1 MIEKLKWI
9 TWSIMPLVYDE
20 SLSYVE
26 LLDKVI
32 AKLNEVIEATN
43 NFTKPVQETID
54 AWLKSD
60 EGQAAVEQSVGDFIV
75 AYSKTPSFQ
84 QVLVSALENQS
95 AEVKAAA
102 SEAAEAYLKSPEGK
116 TALDTEIRDY
126 MLVYTKTDEFKNL
139 IGEYV
144 MELND
149 ILRGD
154 RLDIRQKNSTTIQT
168 PNTVISSAEI
178 ANDYSAGSAKSRV
191 EVNSSGVHIYSDED
205 MSTPAI
211 SASGGVVELGKNLDA
226 KTHRIINL
234 PTPEAAHEAA
244 NKFYVDQAIAEI
256 PGGGGGGGGGGAG
269 VIVVNVSRNSQGIW
283 TASRSYASIAS
294 NLNAGNVVKVNITGA
309 KTPNDLMCS
318 SYTSSEVKFTGVI
331 AIAWPEVAVTGRHQ
345 PSRYYVTTVTISNN
359 DQVSV
364 DDTEWNSAYFIQT
377 DGSIPFTNEQSMGNN
392 QLRDLAAPTRDTDA
406 ATKGYVDSHGGGGG
420 SGGGGGV
427 SLGEIRLTDL
437 DDAQSG
443 VVYKYDPQT
452 DSYVFEVQNDEDN
465 ANNLTGYN
473 LEIFNQLKEACSEYI
488 TNVDLGG
495 KPVNA
500 TITFGIKL
508 PTDKSVTHWAVNI
521 SESQLTPA
529 ESGGFEV
536 ALFGKS
542 AAWDELPNNPRL
554 ITYSEI
560 SFILVKVYSKAMGK
574 FTYVFKAYLSNP
586 NSRLLTSW
594 GVGVVS
600 PVYREWPSGAMY
612 AHPTAAPKIDT
623 KYVLNG
629 QIPSV
634 LLIYYENNVG
644 NPPITHRSCIV
655 AHGCNDGEFDEE
667 NNQVRRNLKFIA
679 DYPALNNPNV
689 TFHTTFSGYSDIA
702 ALPMSV
708 KTTASGVPDVIDGT
722 ITVGE
727 DGTISALTLNGLNK
741 TLLNGIWSWKD
752 EWDCSSELSLTYL
765 TVGEKN
771 YKYTFKLARAYK
783 VNPSSATDT
792 MYGLDFEC
800 DKGDYKMVITQTF
813 DTASETVPAAT
824 YKTVKYGGNDSGG
837 DSGGGG
843 TTDSAMWEAVA
854 DDKAL
859 IGMFNKSTTI
869 NLSKPCREIALY
881 SEGFSTGTGT
891 TKPSLTIKTN
901 NNKEYK
907 FDLATGDNV
916 KIVATAKNDQGVLTA
931 SVVKTK
937 NLTDTFLYTNADANA
952 LFNSIIVNYTGIENT
967 QYTSAKLRIKGR

>member
-102 SEAAEAYLKSPEGK
+102 SEAAEAYLNSPAGK
-116 TALDTEIRDY
+116 AALDTEIRDY

-139 IGEYV
+139 ISEYV

-168 PNTVISSAEI
+168 PTTVISSTEI

-211 SASGGVVELGKNLDA
+211 SASGGVVALGKNIDA
-226 KTHRIINL
+226 KTHRIMNL

-256 PGGGGGGGGGGAG
+256 PGGGGGGGGAG
-269 VIVVNVSRNSQGIW
+269 VITVDVERNSQGIW
-283 TASRSYASIAS
+283 RASKTFLEIAR
-294 NLNAGNVVKVNITGA
+294 NLNYGNVVKAVIRDGRE
-309 KTPNDLMCS
+309 PNVLTCS
-318 SYTSSEVKFTGVI
+318 SYRNEIKFTGVT
-331 AIAWPEVAVTGRHQ
+331 AIAWPEVTITGRNK
-345 PSRYYVTTVTISNN
+345 PSRYYITTVTITNN
-359 DQVSV
+359 DQVKV
-364 DDTEWNSAYFIQT
+364 DETEWNSANFIQT
-377 DGSIPFTNEQSMGNN
+377 DGSMEFTSAQSMGNN
-392 QLRDLAAPTRDTDA
+392 QLRDLAAPTKDTDA
-406 ATKGYVDSHGGGGG
+406 ATKGYVDSHGGGG

-437 DDAQSG
+437 DDAATGVISG
-443 VVYKYDPQT
+443 YKYNE
-452 DSYVFEVQNDEDN
+452 DSYEFYLENDEDN
-465 ANNLTGYN
+465 SNNLTGYN
-473 LEIFNQLKEACSEYI
+473 LEIFNQLKEACDTFSDI
-488 TNVDLGG
+488 DLGN

-500 TITFGIKL
+500 TITFYTQF
-508 PTDKSVTHWAVNI
+508 PTDTVANRWAVNV
-521 SESQLTPA
+521 SKYQWEPQ
-529 ESGGFEV
+529 GGGAKLGMV
-536 ALFGKS
+536 LFGHSTARDKIPFILT
-542 AAWDELPNNPRL
+542 EPL
-554 ITYSEI
+554 TYHEI
-560 SFILVKVYSKAMGK
+560 SFVLSRYYETSTGK
-574 FTYVFKAYLSNP
+574 WNYLFEAYLSNP
-586 NSRLLTSW
+586 KSSLLNSW
-594 GVGVVS
+594 GVTIVENVQ
-600 PVYREWPSGAMY
+600 RDWPTGAMY
-612 AHPTAAPKIDT
+612 VVDGYPAKIDSS
-623 KYVLNG
+623 YVLNG
-629 QIPSV
+629 AIPSV
-634 LLIYYENNVG
+634 LLVNTQINVG
-644 NPPITHRSCIV
+644 GSKMYRACIA
-655 AHGCNDGEFDEE
+655 AHGCNTGEYDSEGDEK
-667 NNQVRRNLKFIA
+667 RRNIQFVA

-689 TFHTTFSGYSDIA
+689 TLHTTFSGSGDVA
-702 ALPMSV
+702 ALPLTL

-727 DGTISALTLNGLNK
+727 DGTISAVTLNGLNK
-741 TLLNGIWSWKD
+741 TLLSGIWSWKD

-765 TVGEKN
+765 TVGEN
-771 YKYTFKLARAYK
+771 NFKYTFKLARAYK
-783 VNPSSATDT
+783 VNPNDATNT

-800 DKGDYKMVITQTF
+800 DNGDYKMVITQTF

-837 DSGGGG
+837 GGSSGSDYGVQIV
-843 TTDSAMWEAVA
+843 DFEASGFKPEI
-854 DDKAL
+854 DK
-859 IGMFNKSTTI
+859 S
-869 NLSKPCREIALY
+869 
-881 SEGFSTGTGT
+881 
-891 TKPSLTIKTN
+891 
-901 NNKEYK
+901 
-907 FDLATGDNV
+907 NV
-916 KIVATAKNDQGVLTA
+916 R
-931 SVVKTK
+931 
-937 NLTDTFLYTNADANA
+937 
-952 LFNSIIVNYTGIENT
+952 SIIVNDVSTQLVDAFRLFSNKKMSTTAVIKNT
-967 QYTSAKLRIKGR
+967 DNNTYYYGVLIKASALECVFKFDGLTKSYAKIDFTIKNLGWTTSI

>member
-54 AWLKSD
+54 AWLKSN

-102 SEAAEAYLKSPEGK
+102 SEAAKAYLNSPEGK

-139 IGEYV
+139 ISEYV

-168 PNTVISSAEI
+168 PTTAISSAEI

-211 SASGGVVELGKNLDA
+211 SASGGVVALGKNIDA
-226 KTHRIINL
+226 KTHRIMNL

-244 NKFYVDQAIAEI
+244 NKFYVDNAISNI
-256 PGGGGGGGGGGAG
+256 PGGGGGGGGAG
-269 VIVVNVSRNSQGIW
+269 VITVDVSRNSQGIW
-283 TASRSYASIAS
+283 RASKTFLEIAR
-294 NLNAGNVVKVNITGA
+294 NLNYGNVVKAVIRDGRE
-309 KTPNDLMCS
+309 PNALTCS
-318 SYTSSEVKFTGVI
+318 TYTSAEVKFTGVV
-331 AIAWPEVAVTGRHQ
+331 AVAWPEVTITGRNK
-345 PSRYYVTTVTISNN
+345 PSRYYITTVTISNN
-359 DQVSV
+359 DQVKV
-364 DDTEWNSAYFIQT
+364 DETEWSSANFIQT
-377 DGSIPFTNEQSMGNN
+377 DGSMQFTNEQSMGNN

-406 ATKGYVDSHGGGGG
+406 ATKGYVDSQVGGGGGG

-437 DDAQSG
+437 NDAESG
-443 VVYKYDPQT
+443 VSARYEYDT
-452 DSYVFEVQNDEDN
+452 DSYKFRLENDEDN
-465 ANNLTGYN
+465 SKNMTGSN
-473 LEIFNQLKEACSEYI
+473 LEIFNQLKEACETFGHI
-488 TNVDLGG
+488 DLGN

-500 TITFGIKL
+500 TITFYIKF
-508 PTDKSVTHWAVNI
+508 PTDTDAQRWAVNV
-521 SESQLTPA
+521 SSYNWGPRSGSA
-529 ESGGFEV
+529 ELEMVLMGRST
-536 ALFGKS
+536 ALDKIPFINS
-542 AAWDELPNNPRL
+542 YPVMHH
-554 ITYSEI
+554 EI
-560 SFILVKVYSKAMGK
+560 SFVLAKYYDNETGK
-574 FTYVFKAYLSNP
+574 WNYLFTAYLSNP
-586 NSRLLTSW
+586 DSHLLNSW
-594 GVGVVS
+594 GVSAVS
-600 PVYREWPSGAMY
+600 NVHREWPTGAMY
-612 AHPTAAPKIDT
+612 VVDGYPAKIDSS
-623 KYVLNG
+623 YVLNG
-629 QIPSV
+629 TIPSV
-634 LLIYYENNVG
+634 LLINDQINEG
-644 NPPITHRSCIV
+644 TKRHRSCIV
-655 AHGCNDGEFDEE
+655 AHGCNIDEYNTTNE
-667 NNQVRRNLKFIA
+667 KTSRNIKFIA

-689 TFHTTFSGYSDIA
+689 TFHTTFSGAGDIS
-702 ALPMSV
+702 ALPLTV

-722 ITVGE
+722 ITVGS
-727 DGTISALTLNGLNK
+727 DGTISAVTLNGLNK
-741 TLLNGIWSWKD
+741 TLLNGIWTWKD
-752 EWDCSSELSLTYL
+752 KWDCSSELSLTYL

-771 YKYTFKLARAYK
+771 FKYTFKLARAYK
-783 VNPSSATDT
+783 VNPNDATNT

-837 DSGGGG
+837 GGSSGSEYGVQIVDFDASGIEYEMDKSNLSSIVING
-843 TTDSAMWEAVA
+843 VSTALTSAVNKFNNKKTCVTAAITDSETAKTYFGILLAVSMN
-854 DDKAL
+854 L
-859 IGMFNKSTTI
+859 IVF
-869 NLSKPCREIALY
+869 
-881 SEGFSTGTGT
+881 
-891 TKPSLTIKTN
+891 
-901 NNKEYK
+901 K
-907 FDLATGDNV
+907 FDGMPSKKYATIRPMDN
-916 KIVATAKNDQGVLTA
+916 
-931 SVVKTK
+931 
-937 NLTDTFLYTNADANA
+937 NLTWTTTF
-952 LFNSIIVNYTGIENT
+952 
-967 QYTSAKLRIKGR
+967 

>member
-95 AEVKAAA
+95 AEIKTAA

-149 ILRGD
+149 ILRGEK
-154 RLDIRQKNSTTIQT
+154 LDIRQKNSTTIQT
-168 PNTVISSAEI
+168 PTTVISSTEI

-211 SASGGVVELGKNLDA
+211 SASGGVVELGKNIDA
-226 KTHRIINL
+226 KTHRIMNL

-244 NKFYVDQAIAEI
+244 NKFYVDQAISNI

-269 VIVVNVSRNSQGIW
+269 VITVDVERNSQGIW
-283 TASRSYASIAS
+283 RASKTYLEIAR
-294 NLNAGNVVKVNITGA
+294 NLNYGNVVKAVIRDGRE
-309 KTPNDLMCS
+309 PNVLTCS
-318 SYTSSEVKFTGVI
+318 SYRNEIKFTGVT
-331 AIAWPEVAVTGRHQ
+331 AIAWPEVTITGRNK
-345 PSRYYVTTVTISNN
+345 PSRYYITTVTISNN
-359 DQVSV
+359 DQVNV
-364 DDTEWNSAYFIQT
+364 DETEWNSANFIQT
-377 DGSIPFTNEQSMGNN
+377 DGSMEFTNAQSMGNN
-392 QLRDLAAPTRDTDA
+392 QLRDLAAPTKDTDA

-437 DDAQSG
+437 DEAQSG
-443 VVYKYDPQT
+443 VYSGYDYSA
-452 DSYVFEVQNDEDN
+452 DSYKFRLENDEDN
-465 ANNLTGYN
+465 SRNMTGDNLV
-473 LEIFNQLKEACSEYI
+473 IFNQIKAACDTFEQI
-488 TNVDLGG
+488 DLGD

-500 TITFGIKL
+500 TITFYTKF
-508 PTDKSVTHWAVNI
+508 PTDEQAQRWAVNV
-521 SESQLTPA
+521 SAYKWSPRSGSA
-529 ESGGFEV
+529 ELELVLMGRST
-536 ALFGKS
+536 
-542 AAWDELPNNPRL
+542 AWDKIRFANSYP
-554 ITYSEI
+554 IMCHEI
-560 SFILVKVYSKAMGK
+560 SFALGK
-574 FTYVFKAYLSNP
+574 YYDTETGKWTYLLQAYLSNP
-586 NSRLLTSW
+586 DSSLLNSW
-594 GVGVVS
+594 GVSTVS
-600 PVYREWPSGAMY
+600 NVLREWPTGAMY
-612 AHPTAAPKIDT
+612 VVDGYPAKLDSS
-623 KYVLNG
+623 YVLNG
-629 QIPSV
+629 TIPSV
-634 LLIYYENNVG
+634 LLLDYQINEG
-644 NPPITHRSCIV
+644 TKRHRSCIV
-655 AHGCNDGEFDEE
+655 AHGCNNDVYDTT
-667 NNQVRRNLKFIA
+667 NDKSSRDIKFIA

-689 TFHTTFSGYSDIA
+689 TFHTTFSGAGDIL
-702 ALPMSV
+702 ALPLTV
-708 KTTASGVPDVIDGT
+708 KTTASGVPDVIGGT
-722 ITVGE
+722 ITVGD

-741 TLLNGIWSWKD
+741 TLLSGIWSWKD
-752 EWDCSSELSLTYL
+752 KWDCSSELSLTYL
-765 TVGEKN
+765 TVGEN
-771 YKYTFKLARAYK
+771 TYKYTFKLARAYK
-783 VNPSSATDT
+783 VNPSSATST

-824 YKTVKYGGNDSGG
+824 YKTVKYGGGNSE
-837 DSGGGG
+837 
-843 TTDSAMWEAVA
+843 TKTWEEAA
-854 DDKAL
+854 TP
-859 IGMFNKSTTI
+859 IGVNEISTNSKTVTLNK
-869 NLSKPCREIALY
+869 PYREIAI
-881 SEGFSTGTGT
+881 SSGAFTS
-891 TKPSLTIKTN
+891 N
-901 NNKEYK
+901 NNIQAPA
-907 FDLATGDNV
+907 LVITTNTGKAITTTLGSSSSK
-916 KIVATAKNDQGVLTA
+916 KINAIAKNDYGVM
-931 SVVKTK
+931 
-937 NLTDTFLYTNADANA
+937 
-952 LFNSIIVNYTGIENT
+952 IVETGITNNSSALNIEIVGADELITSVTFDYSRAAINNT
-967 QYTSAKLRIKGR
+967 DSTITIMGR

>member
-102 SEAAEAYLKSPEGK
+102 SEAAAAYLKSPEGK

-139 IGEYV
+139 ISEYV

-168 PNTVISSAEI
+168 PTTVISSTEI

-211 SASGGVVELGKNLDA
+211 SASGDVVSLGKNLDA
-226 KTHRIINL
+226 KTHRIMNL

-256 PGGGGGGGGGGAG
+256 PGGGGGGGGGAG
-269 VIVVNVSRNSQGIW
+269 VITVNVERNSQGIW
-283 TASRSYASIAS
+283 TASKTFLEIAR
-294 NLNAGNVVKVNITGA
+294 NLNYGNVVKAVIRDGRE
-309 KTPNDLMCS
+309 PNALTCS
-318 SYTSSEVKFTGVI
+318 SYRNEIKFTGVT
-331 AIAWPEVAVTGRHQ
+331 AIAWPEVTITGRNK
-345 PSRYYVTTVTISNN
+345 PSRYYITTVTISNN
-359 DQVSV
+359 DQVKV
-364 DDTEWNSAYFIQT
+364 DETEWNSTNFIQT
-377 DGSIPFTNEQSMGNN
+377 DGSMQFTNAQSMGNN

-406 ATKGYVDSHGGGGG
+406 ATKGYVDSQVGGGGG

-437 DDAQSG
+437 DDANSG
-443 VVYKYDPQT
+443 VYTDYDYIT
-452 DSYVFEVQNDEDN
+452 DAYQFMLENDEDN
-465 ANNLTGYN
+465 SKNLTGDN
-473 LEIFNQLKEACSEYI
+473 LVIFNQLKEACD
-488 TNVDLGG
+488 TFANMDLGN

-500 TITFGIKL
+500 TITFYTKF
-508 PTDKSVTHWAVNI
+508 PADTVTNRWAVNI
-521 SESQLTPA
+521 SKYQWEPQG
-529 ESGGFEV
+529 SGTELGMV
-536 ALFGKS
+536 LYGYTT
-542 AAWDELPNNPRL
+542 AWDKFAILNTKPL
-554 ITYSEI
+554 TYHEI
-560 SFILVKVYSKAMGK
+560 SFVLAKYYETSTGK
-574 FTYVFKAYLSNP
+574 WNYLFEAYLSNP
-586 NSRLLTSW
+586 DSHLLNSW
-594 GVGVVS
+594 GASVVTNIQ
-600 PVYREWPSGAMY
+600 RDWPTGAMY
-612 AHPTAAPKIDT
+612 VSESAPAKIDSS
-623 KYVLNG
+623 YVLNG
-629 QIPSV
+629 AIPSV
-634 LLIYYENNVG
+634 LLVQTQINESD
-644 NPPITHRSCIV
+644 TKMHRSCIA
-655 AHGCNDGEFDEE
+655 AHGCNIGEYNSEGDE
-667 NNQVRRNLKFIA
+667 QSRNIKFIA

-689 TFHTTFSGYSDIA
+689 TFRTTFSGAGDVL
-702 ALPMSV
+702 ALPLTV

-722 ITVGE
+722 ITVGD
-727 DGTISALTLNGLNK
+727 DGTISAVTLNGINK
-741 TLLNGIWSWKD
+741 TLLSGIWSWKD
-752 EWDCSSELSLTYL
+752 KWDCSSELSLTYL
-765 TVGEKN
+765 TVGEN
-771 YKYTFKLARAYK
+771 NFKYTFKLARAYK
-783 VNPSSATDT
+783 VDPTNATST

-813 DTASETVPAAT
+813 NPASETVPAAT

-837 DSGGGG
+837 GGSSGSEYGVQIV
-843 TTDSAMWEAVA
+843 DLEASGCTA
-854 DDKAL
+854 EE
-859 IGMFNKSTTI
+859 NKSNLNSIVINGVSTQLGDALTPLRNKKMTTTAVI
-869 NLSKPCREIALY
+869 YN
-881 SEGFSTGTGT
+881 SENGSYNFGTLTKVTGITCAF
-891 TKPSLTIKTN
+891 
-901 NNKEYK
+901 K
-907 FDLATGDNV
+907 FDGLA
-916 KIVATAKNDQGVLTA
+916 KSTAVINTIDKSLSWTA
-931 SVVKTK
+931 S
-937 NLTDTFLYTNADANA
+937 N
-952 LFNSIIVNYTGIENT
+952 
-967 QYTSAKLRIKGR
+967 

>member
-84 QVLVSALENQS
+84 QILVSALENQS
-95 AEVKAAA
+95 AEIKTAA

-139 IGEYV
+139 ISEYV

-168 PNTVISSAEI
+168 PNTVISSTEI

-211 SASGGVVELGKNLDA
+211 SASGDVVSLGKNLDA
-226 KTHRIINL
+226 KTHRIMNL

-244 NKFYVDQAIAEI
+244 NKFYVDNAISNI
-256 PGGGGGGGGGGAG
+256 PGGGGGGGGAG
-269 VIVVNVSRNSQGIW
+269 VITVDVSRNSQGIW
-283 TASRSYASIAS
+283 KASKTFLEIAR
-294 NLNAGNVVKVNITGA
+294 NLNYGNVVKAVIRDGRE
-309 KTPNDLMCS
+309 PNVLTCS
-318 SYTSSEVKFTGVI
+318 SYRNEIKFTGVT
-331 AIAWPEVAVTGRHQ
+331 AVAWPEVTITGRNK
-345 PSRYYVTTVTISNN
+345 PSRYYITTVTITNN
-359 DQVSV
+359 DQVKV
-364 DDTEWNSAYFIQT
+364 DETEWNSANFIQS
-377 DGSIPFTNEQSMGNN
+377 DGSIPFGNEQSMGNN
-392 QLRDLAAPTRDTDA
+392 QLRDLAAPTKDTDA
-406 ATKGYVDSHGGGGG
+406 ATKGYVDSQVGGGGG

-437 DDAQSG
+437 DDANSG
-443 VVYKYDPQT
+443 VYDDYDYIT
-452 DSYVFEVQNDEDN
+452 DSYQFMLENDEDN
-465 ANNLTGYN
+465 SKNMTGDNLV
-473 LEIFNQLKEACSEYI
+473 IFNQLKEACE
-488 TNVDLGG
+488 TFAAMDLGNN
-495 KPVNA
+495 PVNA
-500 TITFGIKL
+500 TITFYTKF
-508 PTDKSVTHWAVNI
+508 PTDDVTNRWAVNI
-521 SESQLTPA
+521 SKYQWEPQG
-529 ESGGFEV
+529 SGTELGMV
-536 ALFGKS
+536 LYGYS
-542 AAWDELPNNPRL
+542 TAWDKFAFLNTKPL
-554 ITYSEI
+554 TYHEI
-560 SFILVKVYSKAMGK
+560 SFVLAKYYENSTGK
-574 FTYVFKAYLSNP
+574 WNYLFQAYLSNP
-586 NSRLLTSW
+586 DSHLLNSW
-594 GVGVVS
+594 GASVVTNIQ
-600 PVYREWPSGAMY
+600 RDWPTGAMY
-612 AHPTAAPKIDT
+612 VTESAPAKINSS
-623 KYVLNG
+623 YVLNG
-629 QIPSV
+629 AIPSV
-634 LLIYYENNVG
+634 LLVQTQISEG
-644 NPPITHRSCIV
+644 GTKTHRSCIA
-655 AHGCNDGEFDEE
+655 AHGCNIGEYDTAGDE
-667 NNQVRRNLKFIA
+667 QSRNIKFIA

-689 TFHTTFSGYSDIA
+689 TFHTTFSGAGDIL
-702 ALPMSV
+702 ALPLTV

-722 ITVGE
+722 ITVGD
-727 DGTISALTLNGLNK
+727 DGTISAVTLNGLNK
-741 TLLNGIWSWKD
+741 TLLSGIWSWKD

-813 DTASETVPAAT
+813 DTASETVPTAT

-837 DSGGGG
+837 GG
-843 TTDSAMWEAVA
+843 TTEPANWENVATSITLSA
-854 DDKAL
+854 
-859 IGMFNKSTTI
+859 
-869 NLSKPCREIALY
+869 LSSKKISRTLTKPCREIA
-881 SEGFSTGTGT
+881 T
-891 TKPSLTIKTN
+891 TSPSFAVSDGVPSMTITTNTNKTYTA
-901 NNKEYK
+901 K
-907 FDLATGDNV
+907 LAD
-916 KIVATAKNDQGVLTA
+916 VAAPMVLTAKNDYGTIHIEVITTDENL
-931 SVVKTK
+931 SKT
-937 NLTDTFLYTNADANA
+937 Y
-952 LFNSIIVNYTGIENT
+952 LFNDFETDALITAIEFNYTGCTIRANPT
-967 QYTSAKLRIKGR
+967 DKITIKGR

>member
-43 NFTKPVQETID
+43 NFTKPVQETIA

-95 AEVKAAA
+95 AEIKTAA

-168 PNTVISSAEI
+168 PNAVISSTEI

-226 KTHRIINL
+226 KTNRILNL

-244 NKFYVDQAIAEI
+244 NKFYVDQAISNI

-269 VIVVNVSRNSQGIW
+269 VITVDVERNSQGIW
-283 TASRSYASIAS
+283 RASKTYLEIAR
-294 NLNAGNVVKVNITGA
+294 NLNYGNVVKAVIRDGRE
-309 KTPNDLMCS
+309 PNVLTCS
-318 SYTSSEVKFTGVI
+318 SYRNEIKFTGVV
-331 AIAWPEVAVTGRHQ
+331 AVAWPEVTITGRNK
-345 PSRYYVTTVTISNN
+345 PSRYYIATVTITNN
-359 DQVSV
+359 DQVKV
-364 DDTEWNSAYFIQT
+364 DETEWNSANFIQT
-377 DGSIPFTNEQSMGNN
+377 DGSMAFTSAQSMGNN

-420 SGGGGGV
+420 SGGGGGGV

-437 DDAQSG
+437 DDAAAGVISG
-443 VVYKYDPQT
+443 YRYEE
-452 DSYVFEVQNDEDN
+452 DSYQFYLENDEDN
-465 ANNLTGYN
+465 SKNLTGDN
-473 LEIFNQLKEACSEYI
+473 LVIFNQLKEACETFSHI
-488 TNVDLGG
+488 DLGD

-500 TITFGIKL
+500 TITFYIKF
-508 PTDKSVTHWAVNI
+508 PTDTAANRWAVNV
-521 SESQLTPA
+521 SKYQWEPQGGGA
-529 ESGGFEV
+529 ELGMV
-536 ALFGKS
+536 LFGHSTARDKIPFILT
-542 AAWDELPNNPRL
+542 EPL
-554 ITYSEI
+554 TYHEI
-560 SFILVKVYSKAMGK
+560 SFVIAKYYETSTGKWNYSLE
-574 FTYVFKAYLSNP
+574 AYLSNP
-586 NSRLLTSW
+586 DSRLLNSW
-594 GVGVVS
+594 GVTTVTNVQ
-600 PVYREWPSGAMY
+600 RDWPTGAMY
-612 AHPTAAPKIDT
+612 VVDGYPAKIDSS
-623 KYVLNG
+623 YVLNG
-629 QIPSV
+629 AIPSV
-634 LLIYYENNVG
+634 LLVNNQINEG
-644 NPPITHRSCIV
+644 GTKMHRSCIA
-655 AHGCNDGEFDEE
+655 AHGCNIGEYNSEGDE
-667 NNQVRRNLKFIA
+667 QRRNIKFIA

-689 TFHTTFSGYSDIA
+689 TFHTTFSGAGDVL
-702 ALPMSV
+702 ALPLTV
-708 KTTASGVPDVIDGT
+708 TTTASGVPDVIDGT
-722 ITVGE
+722 ITVGA

-741 TLLNGIWSWKD
+741 TLLSGIWSWKD
-752 EWDCSSELSLTYL
+752 KWDCSSELSLTYL
-765 TVGEKN
+765 TVGEN
-771 YKYTFKLARAYK
+771 NFKYTFKLARAYK
-783 VNPSSATDT
+783 VDPNNATST

-837 DSGGGG
+837 GGSSGSEYGVQIV
-843 TTDSAMWEAVA
+843 DLEASGCA
-854 DDKAL
+854 AEE
-859 IGMFNKSTTI
+859 NKSNLTSIFINGVSTQLGDVLQLLRNKKMSTTAVI
-869 NLSKPCREIALY
+869 YNSDNGSY
-881 SEGFSTGTGT
+881 NFGT
-891 TKPSLTIKTN
+891 
-901 NNKEYK
+901 
-907 FDLATGDNV
+907 
-916 KIVATAKNDQGVLTA
+916 LTA
-931 SVVKTK
+931 VSGSTCAFKFNGLTKT
-937 NLTDTFLYTNADANA
+937 TAIISTID
-952 LFNSIIVNYTGIENT
+952 NSLSWST
-967 QYTSAKLRIKGR
+967 

>member
-95 AEVKAAA
+95 AEVKTAA
-102 SEAAEAYLKSPEGK
+102 SEAAEAYLKSPDGK

-149 ILRGD
+149 ILRGEK
-154 RLDIRQKNSTTIQT
+154 LDIRQKNSTTIQT

-211 SASGGVVELGKNLDA
+211 SASGEVVTLGKNLDA

-244 NKFYVDQAIAEI
+244 NKFYVDEAIASI
-256 PGGGGGGGGGGAG
+256 PGGGGGGGGGGG
-269 VIVVNVSRNSQGIW
+269 VITVDVTRNSQGIW
-283 TASRSYASIAS
+283 RASKTFLEIAR
-294 NLNAGNVVKVNITGA
+294 NLNYGNVVKAVIRDGRE
-309 KTPNDLMCS
+309 PNALTCS
-318 SYTSSEVKFTGVI
+318 HYRSNEIKFTGVV
-331 AIAWPEVAVTGRHQ
+331 AVAWPEVTITGRNK
-345 PSRYYVTTVTISNN
+345 PSRYYITTVTISYN

-364 DDTEWNSAYFIQT
+364 DETEWNSTNFIHT
-377 DGSIPFTNEQSMGNN
+377 DGSMQFTNAQSMGNN

-437 DDAQSG
+437 NDAESG
-443 VVYKYDPQT
+443 VISGYRYEE
-452 DSYVFEVQNDEDN
+452 DSYEFYLENDEDN
-465 ANNLTGYN
+465 SKNLTGDN
-473 LEIFNQLKEACSEYI
+473 LEIFNQLKEACDTFSHI
-488 TNVDLGG
+488 DLGN

-500 TITFGIKL
+500 TITFYTKF
-508 PTDKSVTHWAVNI
+508 PTDTAANRWAVNV
-521 SESQLTPA
+521 SRYQWEPQGGGA
-529 ESGGFEV
+529 ELGMV
-536 ALFGKS
+536 LFGHSTARDKI
-542 AAWDELPNNPRL
+542 P
-554 ITYSEI
+554 
-560 SFILVKVYSKAMGK
+560 FILTEPLTYHEITFMLSKYYENSTGK
-574 FTYVFKAYLSNP
+574 WNYQFEAYLSNP
-586 NSRLLTSW
+586 DSCLLNSW
-594 GVGVVS
+594 GVTTVENVH
-600 PVYREWPSGAMY
+600 RDWPTGAMY
-612 AHPTAAPKIDT
+612 VVDGYPAKIDSS
-623 KYVLNG
+623 YVLNG
-629 QIPSV
+629 AIPSV
-634 LLIYYENNVG
+634 LLVNTQINEG
-644 NPPITHRSCIV
+644 GTKMHRSCIA
-655 AHGCNDGEFDEE
+655 AHGCNIGEYDKNGDE
-667 NNQVRRNLKFIA
+667 QRRNIQFIA

-689 TFHTTFSGYSDIA
+689 TFHTTFSGAGDIL
-702 ALPMSV
+702 ALPLTV
-708 KTTASGVPDVIDGT
+708 KTKASGVPDVIDGT
-722 ITVGE
+722 ITVGD
-727 DGTISALTLNGLNK
+727 DGTISALTLNGINK
-741 TLLNGIWSWKD
+741 TLLSGIWSWKD
-752 EWDCSSELSLTYL
+752 KWDCSSELLLTYL
-765 TVGEKN
+765 TIGEKTF
-771 YKYTFKLARAYK
+771 KYTFKLARAYK
-783 VNPSSATDT
+783 VDPNSATST

-800 DKGDYKMVITQTF
+800 DRGDYKMVIIQTF

-824 YKTVKYGGNDSGG
+824 YKTVKYGG
-837 DSGGGG
+837 GGGG
-843 TTDSAMWEAVA
+843 TTEPANLENVDTSIT
-854 DDKAL
+854 L
-859 IGMFNKSTTI
+859 NSLSSNKITR
-869 NLSKPCREIALY
+869 NLTKPCREIA
-881 SEGFSTGTGT
+881 T
-891 TKPSLTIKTN
+891 TSPSFGISSGSPSMTITTN
-901 NNKEYK
+901 TNKQYTAK
-907 FDLATGDNV
+907 LADAAAPMQ
-916 KIVATAKNDQGVLTA
+916 ITAKNDYGIIHIEVITSGEHL
-931 SVVKTK
+931 SKTYLF
-937 NLTDTFLYTNADANA
+937 NDFEADA
-952 LFNSIIVNYTGIENT
+952 LITSIEFNYTGCTIRANPNDKIT
-967 QYTSAKLRIKGR
+967 IRGR

>member
-43 NFTKPVQETID
+43 NFTKPVQETIA

-95 AEVKAAA
+95 AEVKTAA

-154 RLDIRQKNSTTIQT
+154 KLDIRQKNSTTIQT
-168 PNTVISSAEI
+168 PNAVISSTEI

-205 MSTPAI
+205 MSNPAI

-256 PGGGGGGGGGGAG
+256 PGGGGGGGGGAG
-269 VIVVNVSRNSQGIW
+269 VITVNVERNSQGIW
-283 TASRSYASIAS
+283 RASKSFLEIAR
-294 NLNAGNVVKVNITGA
+294 NLNYGNVVKAVIRDGRE
-309 KTPNDLMCS
+309 PNALTCS
-318 SYTSSEVKFTGVI
+318 HYRSNEVKFTGVV
-331 AIAWPEVAVTGRHQ
+331 AVAWPEVTITGRNK
-345 PSRYYVTTVTISNN
+345 PSRYYITTVTISNN
-359 DQVSV
+359 DQVKV
-364 DDTEWNSAYFIQT
+364 DETEWNSSDFIQT
-377 DGSIPFTNEQSMGNN
+377 NGSMQFTNAQSMGNN

-420 SGGGGGV
+420 SGGGGGGV

-443 VVYKYDPQT
+443 VYADYDYST
-452 DSYVFEVQNDEDN
+452 DSYEFMLENDEDN
-465 ANNLTGYN
+465 SKNMTGDNLV
-473 LEIFNQLKEACSEYI
+473 IFNQLKEACE
-488 TNVDLGG
+488 TFADMDLGN

-500 TITFGIKL
+500 TITFYTKF
-508 PTDKSVTHWAVNI
+508 PTDNNAQYWAVNV
-521 SESQLTPA
+521 SSYNWSPNSA
-529 ESGGFEV
+529 SGSGTLEMV
-536 ALFGKS
+536 LKGRS
-542 AAWDELPNNPRL
+542 AAWDKIPFINTKPL
-554 ITYSEI
+554 TYNEI
-560 SFILVKVYSKAMGK
+560 SFVLARYFETSTGK
-574 FTYVFKAYLSNP
+574 WTYIFYAYLSNP
-586 NSRLLTSW
+586 DSRLLDTW
-594 GVGVVS
+594 GVSFVNEVH
-600 PVYREWPSGAMY
+600 RDWPTGAMY
-612 AHPTAAPKIDT
+612 VVDGYPAKIDSS
-623 KYVLNG
+623 YVLNG
-629 QIPSV
+629 AIPSV
-634 LLIYYENNVG
+634 LLVETQINEG
-644 NPPITHRSCIV
+644 GTKMHRSCIA
-655 AHGCNDGEFDEE
+655 AHGCNIGEYNSDGDE
-667 NNQVRRNLKFIA
+667 QSRNIKFIA

-689 TFHTTFSGYSDIA
+689 TFRTTFSGAGNIL
-702 ALPMSV
+702 ALPLTV
-708 KTTASGVPDVIDGT
+708 KTTASGVPDVIDGD
-722 ITVGE
+722 ITVGS
-727 DGTISALTLNGLNK
+727 DGTISAVTLNGLNK
-741 TLLNGIWSWKD
+741 TLLSGIWSWKD

-771 YKYTFKLARAYK
+771 FKYTFKLARAYK
-783 VNPSSATDT
+783 VDPNNATST

-837 DSGGGG
+837 GGSSGSEYGVQIVDFTASGCEPEISKSNFRTIVVNGVSKTLSGAYSLMQNTKMSTSAVIKDSDTSTFYYGI
-843 TTDSAMWEAVA
+843 
-854 DDKAL
+854 L
-859 IGMFNKSTTI
+859 IKVTGISFVFKFDGLTKSYATI
-869 NLSKPCREIALY
+869 NLNSNSL
-881 SEGFSTGTGT
+881 SWST
-891 TKPSLTIKTN
+891 SL
-901 NNKEYK
+901 
-907 FDLATGDNV
+907 
-916 KIVATAKNDQGVLTA
+916 
-931 SVVKTK
+931 
-937 NLTDTFLYTNADANA
+937 
-952 LFNSIIVNYTGIENT
+952 
-967 QYTSAKLRIKGR
+967 

>member
-60 EGQAAVEQSVGDFIV
+60 EGKAAVEQSVGDFIV

-95 AEVKAAA
+95 AEVKTAA
-102 SEAAEAYLKSPEGK
+102 SEAAEAYLKSPDGK

-149 ILRGD
+149 ILRGEK
-154 RLDIRQKNSTTIQT
+154 LDIRQKNSTTIQT
-168 PNTVISSAEI
+168 PKTVISSTEI

-211 SASGGVVELGKNLDA
+211 SASGGVVSLGKNIDA
-226 KTHRIINL
+226 KTHRIMNL

-244 NKFYVDQAIAEI
+244 NKFYVDEAISKI
-256 PGGGGGGGGGGAG
+256 PGGGGGGGGAG
-269 VIVVNVSRNSQGIW
+269 VITVDVERNSQGIW
-283 TASRSYASIAS
+283 RASKTYLEIAR
-294 NLNAGNVVKVNITGA
+294 NLNYGNVVKAVIRDGRE
-309 KTPNDLMCS
+309 PNVLTCS
-318 SYTSSEVKFTGVI
+318 SYRNEIKFTGVT
-331 AIAWPEVAVTGRHQ
+331 AIAWPEVTITGRNK
-345 PSRYYVTTVTISNN
+345 PSRYYITTVTISNN
-359 DQVSV
+359 DQVKV
-364 DDTEWNSAYFIQT
+364 DETEWNSANFIQT
-377 DGSIPFTNEQSMGNN
+377 DGSMQFTNEQSMGNN

-420 SGGGGGV
+420 GGV

-437 DDAQSG
+437 NDDQTG

-452 DSYVFEVQNDEDN
+452 DSYVFELQNDEDN
-465 ANNLTGYN
+465 ANNMTGYN

-488 TNVDLGG
+488 TNVDLGE

-508 PTDKSVTHWAVNI
+508 PTDKTVTHWAVNI
-521 SESQLTPA
+521 SEAQVTPA

-560 SFILVKVYSKAMGK
+560 SFILVKVYSKATGK
-574 FTYVFKAYLSNP
+574 FMYVFKAYLSNP
-586 NSRLLTSW
+586 DSRLLTSW

-612 AHPTAAPKIDT
+612 AHPTSVPKIDT
-623 KYVLNG
+623 KYLLNG
-629 QIPSV
+629 QIPSI

-689 TFHTTFSGYSDIA
+689 TFHTTFSGAGDIL
-702 ALPMSV
+702 ALPLTV

-722 ITVGE
+722 ITVGS
-727 DGTISALTLNGLNK
+727 DGTISAVTLNGLNK
-741 TLLNGIWSWKD
+741 TLLSGIWSWKD
-752 EWDCSSELSLTYL
+752 KWDCSSELSLTYL

-783 VNPSSATDT
+783 VDPNNATST

-837 DSGGGG
+837 GGSSGSEYGVQIVDFEASGFQAETDKTNVNSIVVNGVSQQLSGILKILRNKKMSTTAVVYDSETGSYAFGRLIKVSG
-843 TTDSAMWEAVA
+843 TTCAFEFDGLTKSRAIISTM
-854 DDKAL
+854 DKCL
-859 IGMFNKSTTI
+859 RWTTI
-869 NLSKPCREIALY
+869 K
-881 SEGFSTGTGT
+881 
-891 TKPSLTIKTN
+891 
-901 NNKEYK
+901 
-907 FDLATGDNV
+907 
-916 KIVATAKNDQGVLTA
+916 
-931 SVVKTK
+931 
-937 NLTDTFLYTNADANA
+937 
-952 LFNSIIVNYTGIENT
+952 
-967 QYTSAKLRIKGR
+967 

>member
-95 AEVKAAA
+95 AEVKTAA
-102 SEAAEAYLKSPEGK
+102 SEAAEAYLKSPDGK

-149 ILRGD
+149 ILRGEK
-154 RLDIRQKNSTTIQT
+154 LDIRQKNSTAIQT
-168 PNTVISSAEI
+168 PTTVISSTEI

-191 EVNSSGVHIYSDED
+191 EVNGSGVHIYSDED
-205 MSTPAI
+205 MSNPAL
-211 SASGGVVELGKNLDA
+211 SASGDVVSLGKNLDA
-226 KTHRIINL
+226 KTHRIVNL

-256 PGGGGGGGGGGAG
+256 PGGGGGGGGGAG
-269 VIVVNVSRNSQGIW
+269 VITVDVERNSQGIW
-283 TASRSYASIAS
+283 RASKTFLEIAR
-294 NLNAGNVVKVNITGA
+294 NLNYGNVVKAVIRDGRE
-309 KTPNDLMCS
+309 PNVLTCS
-318 SYTSSEVKFTGVI
+318 SYRNEIKFTGVT
-331 AIAWPEVAVTGRHQ
+331 AIAWPEVTITGRNK
-345 PSRYYVTTVTISNN
+345 PSRYYITTVTITNN
-359 DQVSV
+359 DQVKV
-364 DDTEWNSAYFIQT
+364 DETEWNSANFIQT
-377 DGSIPFTNEQSMGNN
+377 DGSMEFTSAQSMGNN
-392 QLRDLAAPTRDTDA
+392 QLRDLAAPTKDTDA

-437 DDAQSG
+437 DDDQTG
-443 VVYKYDPQT
+443 VLTGYDYST
-452 DSYVFEVQNDEDN
+452 DSYEFYLENDEDN
-465 ANNLTGYN
+465 SNNMTGYN
-473 LEIFNQLKEACSEYI
+473 LGIFNQLKEACDNFRQI
-488 TNVDLGG
+488 DLGNM
-495 KPVNA
+495 PVNA
-500 TITFGIKL
+500 TITFYIKF
-508 PTDKSVTHWAVNI
+508 PTDEEAKRWAVNV
-521 SESQLTPA
+521 SSYSWAPKPGSA
-529 ESGGFEV
+529 ELGMVLLGRST
-536 ALFGKS
+536 
-542 AAWDELPNNPRL
+542 AWSELPL
-554 ITYSEI
+554 FLTETLTYHEI
-560 SFILVKVYSKAMGK
+560 SFMLLKQYSNSTGK
-574 FTYVFKAYLSNP
+574 WTYVFKAYLSNP
-586 NSRLLTSW
+586 DSKLLNSW
-594 GVGVVS
+594 GASVVENIQ
-600 PVYREWPSGAMY
+600 RDWPTGAMY
-612 AHPTAAPKIDT
+612 VSENSPAKIASS
-623 KYVLNG
+623 YVLNG
-629 QIPSV
+629 AIPSV
-634 LLIYYENNVG
+634 LLVKTQINEG
-644 NPPITHRSCIV
+644 GTKMHRSCIA
-655 AHGCNDGEFDEE
+655 AHGCNIGEYDNNGDE
-667 NNQVRRNLKFIA
+667 QRRNIKFIA

-689 TFHTTFSGYSDIA
+689 TFHTTFSGAGDIL
-702 ALPMSV
+702 ALPLTV

-741 TLLNGIWSWKD
+741 TLLSGIWSWKD

-783 VNPSSATDT
+783 VDPNNATST
-792 MYGLDFEC
+792 IFGLDFEC

-837 DSGGGG
+837 GGSSGSEYGVQIVDFEASGCVAEENKSNLNSIVVNGVSTQLSEILGILRNKKMATTAVIYDSETGSYAFGRLIKVSG
-843 TTDSAMWEAVA
+843 TTCAFEFDGLTKSRAVISTI
-854 DDKAL
+854 DKSL
-859 IGMFNKSTTI
+859 NWTTI
-869 NLSKPCREIALY
+869 K
-881 SEGFSTGTGT
+881 
-891 TKPSLTIKTN
+891 
-901 NNKEYK
+901 
-907 FDLATGDNV
+907 
-916 KIVATAKNDQGVLTA
+916 
-931 SVVKTK
+931 
-937 NLTDTFLYTNADANA
+937 
-952 LFNSIIVNYTGIENT
+952 
-967 QYTSAKLRIKGR
+967 